1 MDLAT
6 LELFAFFSTLGANCI
21 LNLHQYAKC
30 PAQLS
35 VCLSV
40 CPLQTWLGKMGIFD
54 IQSQS
59 FDAIFEPFLFCFFLQ
74 ADSRLVRV
82 VPKLVNTNTH
92 TQTPT
97 STHLVQFLLNQSIK
111 FWIVR
116 VQLFLQVQ
124 SILGAQKIH
133 FDYKWS
139 IGLEQKVRVANF
151 CF

>member
-59 FDAIFEPFLFCFFLQ
+59 FDAIFELFLFCFFLQ
-74 ADSRLVRV
+74 IDSRLVRK
-82 VPKLVNTNTH
+82 VPKLVNRTTH

-97 STHLVQFLLNQSIK
+97 STHLVQFLLNQRLK
-111 FWIVR
+111 VWIVR
-116 VQLFLQVQ
+116 VQLFLRIQLI
-124 SILGAQKIH
+124 SGAQEIH
-133 FDYKWS
+133 FDYK
-139 IGLEQKVRVANF
+139 
-151 CF
+151 